1 MTLHSFL
8 NEILTSEI
16 FTFATMKM
24 ISHLDQG
31 WLFIGR
37 FKVGSVPRTRN
48 KESHERK
55 GYLPKK
61 KLKFITLCMLKK
73 EGE

>member
-1 MTLHSFL
+1 
-8 NEILTSEI
+8 
-16 FTFATMKM
+16 MKM

>member
-1 MTLHSFL
+1 
-8 NEILTSEI
+8 
-16 FTFATMKM
+16 MKM

-61 KLKFITLCMLKK
+61 KIEIHYSMYI
-73 EGE
+73 EERG